1 MSSTARYSSYSC
13 RSGLPQYSLL
23 RSVSIRSSLIS
34 CSSNKGTTRSVSR
47 SAAVMGGLANIQLDS
62 RYLGVCFDEG
72 LLIDV
77 AYALEITDV
86 EGILRPAIAWMF
98 ALKLTMRLLFGLGLL
113 QGRHLRFG
121 QDQSLLRDLGLLGL
135 QALLHG
141 LQIMPL
147 PDTTHPRRGNA

>member
-1 MSSTARYSSYSC
+1 
-13 RSGLPQYSLL
+13 
-23 RSVSIRSSLIS
+23 
-34 CSSNKGTTRSVSR
+34 
-47 SAAVMGGLANIQLDS
+47 MGGLANIQLDS
-62 RYLGVCFDEG
+62 RYLGVCIDEG

-121 QDQSLLRDLGLLGL
+121 QDQSLLRDLGL
-135 QALLHG
+135 
-141 LQIMPL
+141 
-147 PDTTHPRRGNA
+147 